1 MVNYTQK
8 LILRLLWKMVGNMFF
23 QDIEQ
28 VGMENASPK
37 KSTFSIE
44 WRKTCSRGGGG
55 GIPQSSPAKNI
66 SEP

>member
-1 MVNYTQK
+1 
-8 LILRLLWKMVGNMFF
+8 MVGNMFF

-44 WRKTCSRGGGG
+44 WRKTCSRGGGRGGGG

>member
-1 MVNYTQK
+1 
-8 LILRLLWKMVGNMFF
+8 MVGNMFF
-23 QDIEQ
+23 QDIEH

-55 GIPQSSPAKNI
+55 RGGRGGGGIPQSSPAKNI

>member
-1 MVNYTQK
+1 
-8 LILRLLWKMVGNMFF
+8 MVGNMFF

-55 GIPQSSPAKNI
+55 GAGNPPVLPC
-66 SEP
+66 EEYL

>member
-1 MVNYTQK
+1 
-8 LILRLLWKMVGNMFF
+8 MVGNMFF

-55 GIPQSSPAKNI
+55 GAGNPRGGGESPGIPQSSPAKNI

>member
-1 MVNYTQK
+1 
-8 LILRLLWKMVGNMFF
+8 MVGNMFF

-44 WRKTCSRGGGG
+44 WRKTCSRGGGEGGRGGG

>member
-1 MVNYTQK
+1 
-8 LILRLLWKMVGNMFF
+8 MVGNMFF

-55 GIPQSSPAKNI
+55 GGDGGGGGIPQSSPAKNI

>member
-1 MVNYTQK
+1 
-8 LILRLLWKMVGNMFF
+8 MVGNMFF

-44 WRKTCSRGGGG
+44 WRKTCSRGGGRG
-55 GIPQSSPAKNI
+55 GGESPGIPQSSPAKNI